1 VLAAAVLAG
10 ACGGRSEPALRLQ
23 LMLAAQPTRTS
34 ALLQAVHA
42 VNDSVVWV
50 AGHDATWAR
59 TLDGGA
65 HWRVGTVAGADS
77 LEFRDVWASGPDTA
91 FLLSAGAGARSR
103 IYRTT
108 DGGRSWSLQ
117 FTNPDSAAFY
127 DCFDFWNARQGLAF
141 SDAVRDRFVVLTTGD
156 GGEHWRPL
164 PAESVPRARG
174 GEGGFAASGECV
186 TVGPGQRAWIGTGAS
201 YVSRIL
207 RTTDGGRSW
216 SWSPTPVVSGDQ
228 AGVMAVAFRDTLN
241 GVVVG
246 GDLAHPGTGSAAD
259 GDSPPPGA
267 ASSVRVALTG
277 DGGETWDAGGRPGF
291 PGPVYGVTWVPG
303 APTPTLVAVG
313 PGGAGYS
320 TDGGH
325 RWTVLDTLPYW
336 SADFAGPDAGW
347 LVGPDGRI
355 TRAGL
360 FGRTR

>member
-1 VLAAAVLAG
+1 MAAALLLV
-10 ACGGRSEPALRLQ
+10 ACGGRSRSELRLHP
-23 LMLAAQPTRTS
+23 MLAAQPVRTS

-65 HWRVGTVAGADS
+65 HWQVGTVPGADG
-77 LEFRDVWASGPDTA
+77 LQFRDVWAAGPDTA
-91 FLLSAGAGARSR
+91 FLLSAGSGDLSR

-108 DGGRSWSLQ
+108 DGGRTWSLQ
-117 FTNPDSAAFY
+117 FTNPDSSGFF
-127 DCFDFWNARQGLAF
+127 DCLDFWNARQGLAF
-141 SDAVRDRFVVLTTGD
+141 SDPVRDRFLMVTTGD
-156 GGEHWRPL
+156 AGQHWTAL
-164 PAESVPRARG
+164 PPEALPRARG
-174 GEGGFAASGECV
+174 NEGGFAASGDCV
-186 TVGPGQRAWIGTGAS
+186 TVGPGQRAWVGTGGS
-201 YVSRIL
+201 YVARVL
-207 RTTDGGRSW
+207 RTNDGGRSW
-216 SWSPTPVVSGDQ
+216 AWSPTPVVAGDK

-246 GDLAHPGTGSAAD
+246 GDLARPASTSNAD
-259 GDSPPPGA
+259 ADSLPAGA
-267 ASSVRVALTG
+267 ASYVRVALSD
-277 DGGETWDAGGRPGF
+277 DGGETWTAGGSPGF
-291 PGPVYGVTWVPG
+291 PGPVYGVSWIPG

-325 RWTVLDTLPYW
+325 RWAVLDTLAYW
-336 SADFAGPDAGW
+336 SVTFSGPATGW

-360 FGRTR
+360 FGRTP